1 MIFDK
6 IEKLEIYRNADKHFE
21 AIIAFLKENG
31 MLKSTECGSYEVGN
45 GVYVSISE
53 YEPGSGADYEAHRN
67 FHDLQYAVSGGE
79 TIEVIPTGCARNSGG
94 YKPDIEFFSEKT
106 CNATS
111 VALDEGTFVYL
122 TPGDAHKPC
131 VKSSYANIKKAV
143 FKIPVE

>member
-6 IEKLEIYRNADKHFE
+6 IEKLEIYKGADSHFE

-31 MLKSTECGSYEVGN
+31 MMKSMECGSYEVGN
-45 GVYVSISE
+45 GVKVSISE
-53 YEPGSGADYEAHRN
+53 YAPGTGGDYEAHRDC
-67 FHDLQYAVSGGE
+67 HDLQYAICGGE
-79 TIEVIPTGCARNSGG
+79 IIEVIPTECARNSGG

-131 VKSSYANIKKAV
+131 VKSDCDLIKKAV
-143 FKIPVE
+143 FKIPV